1 MSFKEKSIAA
11 MTASLV
17 LVFGAYFTLVWGR
30 LAGSPAREVAY
41 IGLLIPV
48 VVVLVVLAILA
59 HGVIAALA
67 PSEAGVEDERDLVIG
82 LRGDR
87 VGGFV
92 LATGVFAALMLSIAQ
107 APTFWIA
114 QALIATMVAAEVASG
129 VTKLTRYRRDR

>member
-1 MSFKEKSIAA
+1 MTFKEKSIAA
-11 MTASLV
+11 MTATQV

-41 IGLLIPV
+41 VGLLIPV
-48 VVVLVVLAILA
+48 VVVSVLLAILA
-59 HGVIAALA
+59 HAVIAALA

-92 LATGVFAALMLSIAQ
+92 LATGVFTALVLSMVQ

-114 QALIATMVAAEVASG
+114 QALLATMVAAEVAAG